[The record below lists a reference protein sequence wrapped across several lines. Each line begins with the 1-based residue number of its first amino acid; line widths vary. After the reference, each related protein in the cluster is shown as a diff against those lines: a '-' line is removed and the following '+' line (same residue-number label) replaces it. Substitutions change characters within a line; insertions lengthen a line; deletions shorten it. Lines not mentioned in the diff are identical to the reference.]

1 MLNEYNLGGLLFGND
16 DDDLE
21 NYNYNN
27 EIFDIVCKKV
37 AFIITFLP
45 IKSNESIYDVFP
57 YLFASFLSTT
67 TTTNDKTAICFLR
80 GNKAL
85 LKEKIIEKP
94 MFDYTHDQF
103 LKVQAASSPLYIK
116 MTDSSSQYFSYI
128 KKTFNYDA
136 YLFDKFRGIR
146 KDYIKKAINTYKA
159 SLVFP
164 VDILNQHLEKD
175 NIIDAKIV
183 FALWL
188 CNVRLFLENERG
200 KEVTNDNIIAAVCL
214 ANISSVDTWHLSS
227 EKQIEKVQKRV
238 ETMIDFYQKH
248 NLLNLTF
255 PNSPILNGKEVIDNV
270 KKLNANINEKTKCKK
285 QKSINKSILNDRIRI
300 MKDSLTMW
308 TAINNILKCDGYVVE
323 SEEDDKEEAYTFL
336 SRLLD
341 D

>member
-1 MLNEYNLGGLLFGND
+1 M
-16 DDDLE
+16 
-21 NYNYNN
+21 
-27 EIFDIVCKKV
+27 
-37 AFIITFLP
+37 
-45 IKSNESIYDVFP
+45 
-57 YLFASFLSTT
+57 
-67 TTTNDKTAICFLR
+67 
-80 GNKAL
+80 
-85 LKEKIIEKP
+85 
-94 MFDYTHDQF
+94 
-103 LKVQAASSPLYIK
+103 
-116 MTDSSSQYFSYI
+116 
-128 KKTFNYDA
+128 
-136 YLFDKFRGIR
+136 
-146 KDYIKKAINTYKA
+146 
-159 SLVFP
+159 
-164 VDILNQHLEKD
+164 DILNQHLEKD

-214 ANISSVDTWHLSS
+214 ANISSVDTYDLSS
-227 EKQIEKVQKRV
+227 EKEIEKVQKRV